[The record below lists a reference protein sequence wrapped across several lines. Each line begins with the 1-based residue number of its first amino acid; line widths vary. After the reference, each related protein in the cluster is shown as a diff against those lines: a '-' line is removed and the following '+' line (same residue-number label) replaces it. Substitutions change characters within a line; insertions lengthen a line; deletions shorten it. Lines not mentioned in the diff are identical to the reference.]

1 LLDKDSVPHDNFV
14 KVGPATMVK
23 PSNFCNAIRKY
34 EAEASGANDDD
45 HDDHDD
51 HGHRKLAEDDHDDH
65 GHEEHP
71 TYKK

>member
-1 LLDKDSVPHDNFV
+1 MLDKDSVPHDNFV

-34 EAEASGANDDD
+34 EAEASGAKDD
-45 HDDHDD
+45 HEDHDD